1 MCTHTHTCIHT
12 HTLTHEYTNAVIFI
26 LMKDKEKN
34 DYVLESSFAEI
45 NKYIMGVE

>member
-1 MCTHTHTCIHT
+1 MCTHAHTCIHT

-26 LMKDKEKN
+26 LMKDKKN